1 MRESKEDINVR
12 KQIIWQFYQD
22 WKKRGPLSKKFFS
35 PTTHPIPRA
44 PTQIHFF
51 IKKKL
56 TFFLANQKKTYICR
70 LKD

>member
-1 MRESKEDINVR
+1 MSENKSFGNFIKTGKKEDPSQKN
-12 KQIIWQFYQD
+12 
-22 WKKRGPLSKKFFS
+22 FFHRQRIPS
-35 PTTHPIPRA
+35 PVP